1 MIHPFTI
8 QTRDYNLT
16 GFMLT
21 LLAVNQNGDRFMN
34 EMPFEPYV
42 TDGRMNQPGNVAWS
56 IFDANYGDV
65 LKSHWGDSYETRMAA
80 APEEIETRLQNGTL
94 VKADTVAEL
103 AEKIGVPAKNLEK
116 AVADFDAAYE
126 KGEDT
131 QFGVAPR
138 FLSSLHTPPY
148 YAQPLN
154 AALLV
159 VCFGLHVDDN
169 SQVCTEDDTPIKG
182 LYACGNAQGDFFGF
196 NYPITC
202 PGCSTSRSLVYGQLI
217 GEALAKNT
225 TITELVGE

>member
-1 MIHPFTI
+1 M
-8 QTRDYNLT
+8 
-16 GFMLT
+16 
-21 LLAVNQNGDRFMN
+21 
-34 EMPFEPYV
+34 
-42 TDGRMNQPGNVAWS
+42 
-56 IFDANYGDV
+56 
-65 LKSHWGDSYETRMAA
+65 
-80 APEEIETRLQNGTL
+80 
-94 VKADTVAEL
+94 
-103 AEKIGVPAKNLEK
+103 PAKNLEK

-131 QFGVAPR
+131 QFGVASR